1 MVKFDFGYLKKIGKN
16 FSLEAIIE
24 LDKQGKLD
32 KHDIF
37 CPECKVA
44 RLKLVHKKNT
54 FLQTSNK
61 QIHDEK
67 CSKIT
72 DDIKYNSI
80 KELKDIDPE
89 RIDDIKNKLKN
100 LSENFKLNQ
109 VNIDGESNE
118 DKNLKDDNYFQ
129 NSKKVKYR
137 NNITAD
143 ESRHNFTNNKKK
155 ILPKQSHDA
164 FYFGI
169 CKIEKIVKKQG
180 DEIEKYFLKLKHH
193 KNNIVLASLSITP
206 IVGEYLG
213 NKFQN
218 HINNNNKLYKVL
230 FFTNGTTTNK
240 RGNIVILRSDFLI
253 FEEYK

>member
-1 MVKFDFGYLKKIGKN
+1 MVKFDSGYLKKLGETI
-16 FSLEAIIE
+16 SLKEMIE

-37 CPECKVA
+37 CPECESA

-61 QIHDEK
+61 QIHKKD

-72 DDIKYNSI
+72 DNIKYNST
-80 KELKDIDPE
+80 KEPKDIDPE

-100 LSENFKLNQ
+100 LLKNFKLNQ

-118 DKNLKDDNYFQ
+118 DKNLKDDDYFK
-129 NSKKVKYR
+129 NSTDVKYR
-137 NNITAD
+137 NNTTTD

-155 ILPKQSHDA
+155 IIPKQSQDA

-180 DEIEKYFLKLKHH
+180 DKIDKYFLKLKHYE
-193 KNNIVLASLSITP
+193 NNMLLTLLSITHK
-206 IVGEYLG
+206 VNKNLGE
-213 NKFQN
+213 KFQN
-218 HINNNNKLYKVL
+218 HTNNDKLYKVS
-230 FFTNGTTTNK
+230 FFTNGK
-240 RGNIVILRSDFLI
+240 LIRKEGSIVIRVSDFLN

>member
-1 MVKFDFGYLKKIGKN
+1 MVKFDSGYLKKLGETI
-16 FSLEAIIE
+16 SLKEMIE

-37 CPECKVA
+37 CPECRVA

-72 DDIKYNSI
+72 DDIKSNSI

-100 LSENFKLNQ
+100 LLENFKSNQ

-137 NNITAD
+137 NNTITD

-155 ILPKQSHDA
+155 IIPKQSQDA

-169 CKIEKIVKKQG
+169 CKIEKIVNKQG

-193 KNNIVLASLSITP
+193 KNNMVLASLSITP

-218 HINNNNKLYKVL
+218 HINNNKLYKVS

-240 RGNIVILRSDFLI
+240 RENIVILRSDFLN